1 MAKLKVVARV
11 TRRAKEPWRART
23 YCECGQE
30 QRVMPADFEE
40 EVEGNYAL
48 LQSAQHAHAPVRR
61 SIELVPYI
69 DLQQMDI
76 NYGNLAES
84 TNRPD

>member
-30 QRVMPADFEE
+30 QRVMLADFEG
-40 EVEGNYAL
+40 GNGRQLPSTSIAL
-48 LQSAQHAHAPVRR
+48 TCTCTGG
-61 SIELVPYI
+61 EI
-69 DLQQMDI
+69 D
-76 NYGNLAES
+76 
-84 TNRPD
+84 